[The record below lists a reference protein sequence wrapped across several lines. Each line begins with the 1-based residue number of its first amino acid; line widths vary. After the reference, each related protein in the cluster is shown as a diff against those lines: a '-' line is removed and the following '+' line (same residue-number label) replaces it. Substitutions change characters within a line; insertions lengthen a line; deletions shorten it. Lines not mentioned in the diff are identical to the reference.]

1 MSKKTKYH
9 LKTHHEY
16 KKTLR
21 REIHYRDS
29 MQEIWTEKYRPKTLT
44 DLVGQDNI
52 IERLKAYA
60 TTKNVPHLIFAG
72 PPGTGKTTAT
82 LALAHE
88 VFGEHHWTQN
98 FHELNASDERGIG
111 IIRGKIK
118 DFARTAP
125 IGATFKIIFLDEAD
139 SLTQE
144 AQAALRR
151 TIEKYTH
158 ICRFILSVN
167 YSSKIIEPIQ
177 SRCAV
182 FRFKPLTA
190 DDVKKYIRKIATKE
204 HLEITP
210 DGLEALIFIARGD
223 MRRAINILQV
233 GASINK
239 KITAELLYET
249 SATARPD
256 DIKLLLN
263 TALAGNFMAA
273 RNQLYELLVIY
284 GLSGE
289 EIIKQ
294 IHRTIFD
301 LTIPDDHKVQLMEKT
316 GEIEFRLVEG
326 SNEHIQLE
334 SLLAQFVLFRKQLK

>member
-1 MSKKTKYH
+1 MHEENKEKLNTKFSA
-9 LKTHHEY
+9 TN
-16 KKTLR
+16 
-21 REIHYRDS
+21 
-29 MQEIWTEKYRPKTLT
+29 EIWTEKYRPKFLT

-60 TTKNVPHLIFAG
+60 IAKNVPHLIFAG
-72 PPGTGKTTAT
+72 PPGTGKTTAA

-88 VFGEHHWTQN
+88 IFGEHHWVQN

-111 IIRGKIK
+111 VIRGKIK
-118 DFARTAP
+118 DYARTAP

-158 ICRFILSVN
+158 ICRFIHSVN

-177 SRCAV
+177 SRCVV
-182 FRFKPLTA
+182 FRFKPLTGE
-190 DDVKKYIRKIATKE
+190 DIKKYIRKIATKE
-204 HLEITP
+204 HLEITH

-223 MRRAINILQV
+223 MRRAINVLQV
-233 GASINK
+233 GASMNN

-249 SATARPD
+249 SATARPE
-256 DIKLLLN
+256 DIKLLIN
-263 TALAGNFMAA
+263 TALNGKFIAA
-273 RNQLYELLVIY
+273 RNHLYQLLIIH

-289 EIIKQ
+289 EIIQQ
-294 IHRTIFD
+294 IHRTIFYLPISD
-301 LTIPDDHKVQLMEKT
+301 EHKVHLVEKT
-316 GEIEFRLVEG
+316 GEVEFRIVEG

-334 SLLAQFVLFRKQLK
+334 SLLAQFVLYGKQLN

>member
-1 MSKKTKYH
+1 MTEHREMTKNS
-9 LKTHHEY
+9 TN
-16 KKTLR
+16 
-21 REIHYRDS
+21 
-29 MQEIWTEKYRPKTLT
+29 QEIWTEKYRPKTLS
-44 DLVGQDNI
+44 DLVGQENI
-52 IERLKAYA
+52 IERLKAYVS
-60 TTKNVPHLIFAG
+60 TKNVPHLIFAG
-72 PPGTGKTTAT
+72 PPGTGKTTAV

-88 VFGEHHWTQN
+88 VFGEHHWSQN

-151 TIEKYTH
+151 TIERYTH

-182 FRFKPLTA
+182 FRFKPLTGEEI
-190 DDVKKYIRKIATKE
+190 KKYIRKIATKE
-204 HLEITP
+204 QLEITS
-210 DGLEALIFIARGD
+210 DGLESLIFIARGD
-223 MRRAINILQV
+223 MRKAINVLQV
-233 GASINK
+233 GASMNK

-256 DIKLLLN
+256 DVKLLIN
-263 TALAGNFMAA
+263 TALSGNFIAA
-273 RNQLYELLVIY
+273 RNQLYDLLITY
-284 GLSGE
+284 GLNGE
-289 EIIKQ
+289 DIIKQ
-294 IHRTIFD
+294 IHRSIFD
-301 LTIPDDHKVQLMEKT
+301 LTIPDEQKIQLIEKI
-316 GEIEFRLVEG
+316 GEVEFRLVEG
-326 SNEHIQLE
+326 SNDHIQLE
-334 SLLAQFVLFRKQLK
+334 SLLAQFALFGKKLK

>member
-1 MSKKTKYH
+1 
-9 LKTHHEY
+9 
-16 KKTLR
+16 
-21 REIHYRDS
+21 
-29 MQEIWTEKYRPKTLT
+29 MQEIWTEKYRPKILA
-44 DLVGQDNI
+44 DIVGQVPI

-60 TTKNVPHLIFAG
+60 AAKNVPHLIFAG
-72 PPGTGKTTAT
+72 PPGTGKTTAA

-88 VFGEHHWTQN
+88 VFGEHHWAQN

-139 SLTQE
+139 SLTQD

-151 TIEKYTH
+151 TIERYTH

-167 YSSKIIEPIQ
+167 YSSKVIEPIQ

-182 FRFKPLTA
+182 FRFKPLTG
-190 DDVKKYIRKIATKE
+190 DDLKKYIRKIATKE

-210 DGLEALIFIARGD
+210 DGLESIIFIARGD

-233 GASINK
+233 GASIDK

-249 SATARPD
+249 SATARPE
-256 DIKLLLN
+256 DIKTLIT
-263 TALAGNFMAA
+263 TALSGNFMTA
-273 RNQLYELLVIY
+273 RNQLYELLVTH

-289 EIIKQ
+289 EIIQQ

-301 LTIPDDHKVQLMEKT
+301 LTIPDDQKVLLMEKT
-316 GEIEFRLVEG
+316 GEVEFRLVEG
-326 SNEHIQLE
+326 SNDHIQLE
-334 SLLAQFVLFRKQLK
+334 SLLAQFVLAGKQLR